1 MSKMKK
7 LFDKIKHFALSFLI
21 RLLGLLLQFGLGIAV
36 ARFLGASG
44 SGIYSIYTS
53 WFNLLSNV
61 IAFGL
66 PQLCTR
72 KVSVLFS
79 QGDVPHIRQFIA
91 FSFKIFALISTPIVF
106 VFYFLNPY
114 IATALAGGEEQ
125 GYVLKLAAI
134 AATAFIFLKFLS
146 EILRSINKLNTAM
159 LIESFSLPL
168 MLIVGVYGIYVA
180 PVEDKATYF
189 LITHVFLLV
198 FLSWVSWFLCAHHL
212 KHHAK
217 PASHPDSPIFT
228 PPATRT
234 LVTFWVSST
243 LGMWFL
249 NMPLLVAPVFADL
262 HDTGVFSA
270 AYRLITVIVN
280 VMMVLAG
287 MYGPR
292 FARNFNDRHFDALQK
307 DLKKTAYISFAM
319 FVPLFAVFIAVPEMI
334 LGIFGADFE
343 AGADWLRVMAVGQ
356 LIYSGTGL
364 VGLLMNMMH
373 QEKLEMI
380 LMLVSACVMLFLM
393 LLLGHFYA
401 MMGIAIG
408 FACGLAFKNLLSLFF
423 VRKILKNLVSENS

>member
-7 LFDKIKHFALSFLI
+7 LFDKVKHFALSFSI
-21 RLLGLLLQFGLGIAV
+21 RLLGLILQFGLGIAV

-79 QGDVPHIRQFIA
+79 QGNIPHIRQFIL
-91 FSFKIFALISTPIVF
+91 FSFKTFILISTPIIF
-106 VFYFLNPY
+106 VFYFLNTH
-114 IATALAGGEEQ
+114 IATALAGGQEQ

-134 AATAFIFLKFLS
+134 AAAAFIFLKFLS
-146 EILRSINKLNTAM
+146 EILRSINRLNTAM

-168 MLIVGVYGIYVA
+168 LLIVGVYAIYVA
-180 PVEDKATYF
+180 PVSDKAAHF
-189 LITHVFLLV
+189 LITHILLLV
-198 FLSWVSWFLCAHHL
+198 FLSWISWFFCNRQL
-212 KHHAK
+212 KRHNS
-217 PASHPDSPIFT
+217 PQPPPDAPTFT
-228 PPATRT
+228 APATHT
-234 LVTFWVSST
+234 LLTFWVSST

-249 NMPLLVAPVFADL
+249 NMPLLVAPIFAEL

-292 FARNFNDRHFDALQK
+292 FARNFNDRHFQELQN
-307 DLKKTAYISFAM
+307 DLKKTAYLSFAM
-319 FVPLFAVFIAVPEMI
+319 FAPLFVAFIAIPEWI
-334 LGIFGADFE
+334 LGIFGSDFE

-380 LMLVSACVMLFLM
+380 LMLVSACVMLLLM
-393 LLLGHFYA
+393 LLLGHLYA
-401 MMGIAIG
+401 MMGIAIA
-408 FACGLAFKNLLSLFF
+408 FATGLAFKNLLSLFF